1 MTQTLSEII
10 ACNHYKYMCSK
21 ILISFIIFTKWIYF
35 ESFYFMHEFIL
46 HTL

>member
-21 ILISFIIFTKWIYF
+21 ILISFIFFYQMDLFQK
-35 ESFYFMHEFIL
+35 FYFMHEFI
-46 HTL
+46 